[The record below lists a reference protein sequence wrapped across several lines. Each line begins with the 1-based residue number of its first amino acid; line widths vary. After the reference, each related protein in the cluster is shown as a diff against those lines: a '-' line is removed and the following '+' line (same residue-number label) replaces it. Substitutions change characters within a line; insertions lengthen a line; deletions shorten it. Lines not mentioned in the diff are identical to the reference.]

1 MEKKRVAIFASGS
14 GSNAMNLINH
24 FNGRTDIEIAFV
36 LTNNSEAGVI
46 QKAENAGIEVIV
58 LSNEDVSKSEV
69 LLSICEEANI
79 SWVVLAGYLRLVPK
93 AFIDHYEER
102 IINLHPAL
110 LPNYGG
116 KGMYGQHV
124 HRAVV
129 ENGEKESGITI
140 HFVNSEF
147 DKGKII
153 AQFKCA
159 VLEDDDANDVDRKIR
174 VLEQSY
180 LPIVVEK
187 TILNAEIL

>member
-46 QKAENAGIEVIV
+46 QKTEDAGIEVIV

-93 AFIDHYEER
+93 AFINHYEER

-147 DKGKII
+147 DKGRII

-187 TILNAEIL
+187 TILNVEIL